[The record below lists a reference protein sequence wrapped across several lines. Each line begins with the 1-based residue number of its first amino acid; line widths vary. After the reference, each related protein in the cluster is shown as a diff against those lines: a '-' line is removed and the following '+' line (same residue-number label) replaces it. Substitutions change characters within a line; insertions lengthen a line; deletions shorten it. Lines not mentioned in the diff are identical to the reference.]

1 MGKVINLDAL
11 IPESHTIILDGVEHA
26 VEAASVEAYL
36 RVLKTRGRL
45 KNVSTEAEQVE
56 LAVEMIVVAVP
67 TIQRER
73 LMRLPIRALMAVA
86 ELVMDQMRD
95 GEDDSDISDS
105 GESAEGE

>member
-11 IPESHTIILDGVEHA
+11 IPESHTIILDGVEHT